1 MELVVAGQHT
11 QVLALLEVFCADGA
25 PEVLVVGRVIV
36 SRGRTC
42 HYWLCRRNALMM
54 FFSRRYRRIWHCLCR
69 LRGGCVRR
77 ARHCVLCL
85 RPRHLIPICI
95 SCLRGGGQFD
105 IGWLGRLFLAKLD
118 NGNRVQDGAT
128 QPPRPALPRSSQHV
142 AGPIAF
148 GVAVR
153 AHGAGDDDNEEQRR
167 DDARDA
173 VQDDHGHS
181 RRRRGA
187 QRILRGARTPIAA
200 VAAVAVVA
208 PALHADG
215 ERGGRGGRQERG
227 GRLLVGHGEHGEVPQ
242 RLLVAG
248 LLIVAVV
255 GGGAVQDGARDVGLV
270 IGVLEDL
277 LGAGQARVVGGV
289 AADVGDVADGNA
301 GRVGVVCV
309 VEAALDLSRTQTIS
323 LGNHSGVAR
332 A

>member
-1 MELVVAGQHT
+1 
-11 QVLALLEVFCADGA
+11 
-25 PEVLVVGRVIV
+25 
-36 SRGRTC
+36 
-42 HYWLCRRNALMM
+42 MM
-54 FFSRRYRRIWHCLCR
+54 FLDRRYRRVSCGLGS
-69 LRGGCVRR
+69 LRGGCVGR
-77 ARHCVLCL
+77 ARRCV
-85 RPRHLIPICI
+85 PRLSCRYFIPICI
-95 SCLRGGGQFD
+95 SCFRGGGQFD

-118 NGNRVQDGAT
+118 NGYRVQDGAT
-128 QPPRPALPRSSQHV
+128 QSPRPALPRSSQHV

-148 GVAVR
+148 GMTVR
-153 AHGAGDDDNEEQRR
+153 AHGAGDDDDQEQRC

-173 VQDDHGHS
+173 VQDDHGHG

-187 QRILRGARTPIAA
+187 QRILRRPRTPTAA
-200 VAAVAVVA
+200 VVAVVVVA
-208 PALHADG
+208 SALHADR
-215 ERGGRGGRQERG
+215 ERGRRDRSQDRGRG
-227 GRLLVGHGEHGEVPQ
+227 LLVGHGEHREVLQ

-270 IGVLEDL
+270 EGVLEDL

-301 GRVGVVCV
+301 CGVGVVGV
-309 VEAALDLSRTQTIS
+309 VEVALDLSRTQTIS